1 MEVGGQVPIGVT
13 LFPVDLKKKKKKL
26 VRLSHL
32 LFMALGLAEV
42 MSDASCSITS
52 VVAVAGLAE
61 VMLDASCS
69 ITSVVAVEI
78 L

>member
-1 MEVGGQVPIGVT
+1 
-13 LFPVDLKKKKKKL
+13 
-26 VRLSHL
+26 
-32 LFMALGLAEV
+32 MALGLAEV